1 MTGPV
6 ALVTGS
12 QPFAGLPT
20 NPAEL
25 LLPFLDGMVV
35 DGITIVARATP
46 VSRTRLPE
54 LLPALVAEHRPV
66 FVLALGLALGA
77 PDVRIETIA
86 VNACHFA
93 IPDNEGVRPL
103 GGEPIQPGGPA
114 ARLATWDAGA
124 VVEAILAQEI
134 PARISFHA
142 GTHLCNLTLYTYLG
156 ALEAL
161 GLAAPCGFLH
171 LPYLPEQVV
180 WLMRRRGNQP
190 ASAQTTPLDLPSMAL
205 ETQLTAVRAALGALA
220 RQAHAHGAIPASPS
234 LASEESLP

>member
-12 QPFAGLPT
+12 KPFAGLPT
-20 NPAEL
+20 NPAQL
-25 LLPFLDGMVV
+25 LLPFLDGMVI

-46 VSRTRLPE
+46 VSRTGLPDH
-54 LLPALVAEHRPV
+54 LPALVAEHRPV

-77 PDVRIETIA
+77 PDIRIETIA

-103 GGEPIQPGGPA
+103 GGEPIEPGGPA
-114 ARLATWDAGA
+114 ARMASWDAGA
-124 VVEAILAQEI
+124 VVEAILAQDI
-134 PARISFHA
+134 PARRSFHA

-161 GLAAPCGFLH
+161 GLASPCGFLH
-171 LPYLPEQVV
+171 LPYLPEQIV
-180 WLMRRRGNQP
+180 WLMRQRGNQP
-190 ASAQTTPLDLPSMAL
+190 GSAQSSPLELPSMAL
-205 ETQLTAVRAALGALA
+205 ETQLTAVRATLGALA
-220 RQAHAHGAIPASPS
+220 RQAIACGAVPASPPLS
-234 LASEESLP
+234 SEELLP